1 MADDATVRLLR
12 EVYAGPAWHGPSV
25 KESLDGVSAMV
36 ATERLASD
44 RNSIWEL
51 VLHLAHGRHLLADRV
66 RNTTTEF
73 PRRLR
78 EPWWP
83 IIDYE
88 TTDAAWRDDLELL
101 DACHARFMDAV
112 VRATPA
118 QLARVP
124 DGSDHAIADQ
134 LLGMAVHDGYH
145 AGQIRQIF
153 LHASRS
159 DRQNV

>member
-1 MADDATVRLLR
+1 LLR
-12 EVYAGPAWHGPSV
+12 EVYTGPAWHGPSV
-25 KESLDGVSAMV
+25 KESLDGVSAAV
-36 ATERLASD
+36 ATARLDAD

-51 VLHLAHGRHLLADRV
+51 VLHLARGRHLLIDRI
-66 RNTTTEF
+66 RNTTTDF
-73 PRRLR
+73 PRRVR

-83 IIDYE
+83 IIDYDM
-88 TTDAAWRDDLELL
+88 TDAAWTGDLALL
-101 DACHARFMDAV
+101 DECHARFMDVV

-145 AGQIRQIF
+145 AGQIRQIV
-153 LHASRS
+153 LHASRR